1 MQADLCVIENFV
13 QNLIIIL
20 SCRSYKD
27 HDEIKVR
34 QRTKAFLRSSHKI
47 RTSFF
52 LLFASHRRL
61 SIKKN
66 SAPHILPLEES
77 LSVCV
82 IEPKMLDAL
91 PLLLRRSYK

>member
-20 SCRSYKD
+20 SCRSYKV

-61 SIKKN
+61 SIKKQC
-66 SAPHILPLEES
+66 SAHPSIGKKPFCVRDRAQDARRFAITAAKIL
-77 LSVCV
+77 
-82 IEPKMLDAL
+82 
-91 PLLLRRSYK
+91 